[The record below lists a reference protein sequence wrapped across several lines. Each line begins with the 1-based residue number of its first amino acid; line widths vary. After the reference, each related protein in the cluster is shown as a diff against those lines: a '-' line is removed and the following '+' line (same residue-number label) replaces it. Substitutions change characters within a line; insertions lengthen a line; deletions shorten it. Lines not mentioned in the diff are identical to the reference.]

1 MRQNLRNMKKIIE
14 QLRKKYTLEQ
24 SKKSVEEI
32 VIPRFMRLS
41 LERAVER
48 FNTLPEE
55 YRTDWS
61 NLLMD
66 VDLSRGVLKTLIQS
80 LFGLYGGKL
89 IGLVDLDMTTAER
102 KVTHIFANTKDK
114 TQQGKF
120 VKLIR
125 EVLGGDYLVELINSD
140 ETNNREVEQKVKNL
154 VKQAQKENKRI
165 VLVSKDMASRSFSI
179 PEIDTVMLMFDRGS
193 YATIAQKISRVL
205 TPGKT
210 FDGNTK
216 VYGNV
221 ISLSLDPNREDVSPI
236 DEYII
241 YESEKV
247 EGDDLNDSI
256 QRVLRSV
263 QLFTNGQHG
272 EVEIE
277 KDEYADRL
285 INSSSLIRL
294 GSESS
299 KVEHIINDTEL
310 VKQLIGVEVTQGEVE
325 KLLGIDSG
333 KVKRTDGGEKTK
345 EEKQAEKK
353 VEDIRTKLKEVLKN
367 IVENVVEISEINNCE
382 SDDIIETLDMIND
395 KGLNDE
401 LVYEV
406 GVDYNIVKKVILMG
420 GVSRKLLN
428 TIISSY
434 NNENIVMF

>member
-1 MRQNLRNMKKIIE
+1 MEKILE

-61 NLLMD
+61 KLFMD

-80 LFGLYGGKL
+80 LFGLYGGEL
-89 IGLVDLDMTTAER
+89 IGLAELDMTIAER

-140 ETNNREVEQKVKNL
+140 ETNNREVEQKVKGL
-154 VKQAQKENKRI
+154 VNQAKRENKRI

-193 YATIAQKISRVL
+193 YSTIAQKISRVL

-210 FDGNTK
+210 LDGNTK

-263 QLFTNGQHG
+263 QLFTNGEHG

-277 KDEYADRL
+277 KDEYSNRL
-285 INSSSLIRL
+285 INSSSLIRM

-299 KVEHIINDTEL
+299 KVEHIINDSEL
-310 VKQLIGVEVTQGEVE
+310 VKQLIGVEVTKGEVE
-325 KLLGIDSG
+325 KLLGINSG
-333 KVKRTDGGEKTK
+333 EVKRTIGGEKTK

-353 VEDIRTKLKEVLKN
+353 VEDIRIKLKEVLKN
-367 IVENVVEISEINNCE
+367 IVENVVEISQINRRKSN
-382 SDDIIETLDMIND
+382 DIIETLDMINE
-395 KGLNDE
+395 KGLNE
-401 LVYEV
+401 EVVIEV
-406 GVDYNIVKKVILMG
+406 GVDCETIKKIILVG
-420 GVSRKLLN
+420 GISRKLLN
-428 TIISSY
+428 TIITSY
-434 NNENIVMF
+434 NSENIKLF